1 MNRAPEHGPE
11 SRLGL
16 SPWRTA
22 LIVLLAVGVAV
33 ALFVASRPTPEPQS
47 AQSRIERPGEE
58 ARALI
63 ERSRQGDQDPD
74 LESVYRRA
82 EGFIADGKLTD
93 AHLLLFFAARRGHV
107 LAARELGG
115 MYDPIYFSTTTSIMD
130 EPDPTQAYKW
140 YRRAADGGD
149 DIAQLR
155 LLALKAWVEQAAKQ
169 GDEGA
174 RLLLMAWK

>member
-1 MNRAPEHGPE
+1 M
-11 SRLGL
+11 
-16 SPWRTA
+16 T
-22 LIVLLAVGVAV
+22 LIALLAVAVAV
-33 ALFVASRPTPEPQS
+33 ALFLVSRPMPGPQIEQGRS
-47 AQSRIERPGEE
+47 ERPGDE

-63 ERSRQGDQDPD
+63 EGIRQGGQKPD
-74 LESVYRRA
+74 LEPVYRRA
-82 EGFIADGKLTD
+82 ERFIGDGKLTD

-115 MYDPIYFSTTTSIMD
+115 MYDPIYFSTATSIMD
-130 EPDPTQAYKW
+130 EPDPAQAYKW

-149 DIAQLR
+149 EIARMR
-155 LLALKAWVEQAAKQ
+155 LLALKAWVEQAARQ